1 MAAWHKR
8 FTVWDVLNTLFL
20 FLICFLMLY
29 PFWQQ
34 LVISFATPEAYYAE
48 WYHLI
53 PKSFTFVNY
62 LYNLQNPQTFRS
74 FFISVGITVSGT
86 FLGLAMCIMAGFFL
100 SKSWLKGRNF
110 LFFLFV
116 FTHFMRGGLIPFFV
130 TVDKLGMNRT
140 FFALVIPY
148 LMEMYYIVLFK
159 NYFQRMTV
167 SLEEAAKIDGA
178 NDIQV
183 LLRVVVPTAKPVI
196 AAVGLFIAVRF
207 WNDWFP
213 GLIFLDDIRMFPL
226 ALYLRNL
233 LQYLISTIETPTS
246 AFEMAAPAP
255 ARAAVIMIT
264 ITPIILVYPFLQKHF
279 VKGIML
285 GAVKQ

>member
-1 MAAWHKR
+1 MKIKQ
-8 FTVWDVLNTLFL
+8 FTFFDVLNYIFL
-20 FLICFLMLY
+20 ILICFLMIY

-34 LVISFATPEAYYAE
+34 LIISFSTPEAYYSD
-48 WYHLI
+48 WYHLV
-53 PKSFTFVNY
+53 PKSFTFINY
-62 LYNLQNPQTFRS
+62 LYNLQNPQTYRS
-74 FFISVGITVSGT
+74 FIISVCVTVSGT
-86 FLGLAMCIMAGFFL
+86 LLGLVMCIMAAYFL
-100 SKSWLKGRNF
+100 SKNWLRGRNF

-116 FTHFMRGGLIPFFV
+116 FTNFMRGGLVPFYI

-140 FFALVIPY
+140 YFALVIPY
-148 LMEMYYIVLFK
+148 LIEMYYIVLFK
-159 NYFQRMTV
+159 NYFQHMTI
-167 SLEEAAKIDGA
+167 SLEESAKIDGA
-178 NDIQV
+178 NDFQV
-183 LLRVVVPTAKPVI
+183 LARIVVPTAKPVI

-213 GLIFLDDIRMFPL
+213 GLIFIDNIRMFPL

-233 LQYLISTIETPTS
+233 LSYLISTIETPTS
-246 AFEMAAPAP
+246 EFQMAAPAP

-264 ITPIILVYPFLQKHF
+264 ITPIIALYPFLQKHF